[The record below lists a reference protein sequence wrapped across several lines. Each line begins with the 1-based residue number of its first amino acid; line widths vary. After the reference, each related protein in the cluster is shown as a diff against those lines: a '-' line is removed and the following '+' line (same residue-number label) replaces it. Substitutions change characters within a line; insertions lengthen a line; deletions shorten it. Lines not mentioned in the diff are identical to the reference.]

1 MYTGTGTEKFTAN
14 SSGTPEST
22 AKISDFNSKASNH
35 EKSSIQ
41 IKLGTSRIDDFSWL
55 DALLLK
61 SEFLQ

>member
-35 EKSSIQ
+35 EKSCKQ
-41 IKLGTSRIDDFSWL
+41 IKLENSRICIGF
-55 DALLLK
+55 
-61 SEFLQ
+61 